1 MHPTIPIDSV
11 YVVSS
16 NVIGNQILRSLKDL
30 GFNPARIHPKA
41 RLKIPTKAELVVVVP
56 KAISHA
62 ASESVQRWADAK
74 AGKFIIYSNSG
85 IALADT
91 LKSMGLLAEGP
102 DDDLLKFHPNRFTT
116 ATKYITALIEA
127 DPTITRDRFRAI
139 EGFYSLGERRGFSGT
154 RYAKTVWQWRKNN
167 GFPGLG
173 QSHGRSPRPAN
184 WMPAPE
190 EMDYSEP
197 EAPLS
202 VPLPPTP
209 AAPPS
214 KPVEPTQEHP
224 GAVVAELVW
233 EWMDRNGYES
243 VTFFADGEVGARKK
257 KITERVFM
265 FHELE
270 D

>member
-184 WMPAPE
+184 WMPDVPV
-190 EMDYSEP
+190 EP
-197 EAPLS
+197 AVKVSP
-202 VPLPPTP
+202 PLPPIVVDTP
-209 AAPPS
+209 
-214 KPVEPTQEHP
+214 EPIRESPLYKEHP
-224 GAVVAELVW
+224 ASAVAELVW
-233 EWMDRNGYES
+233 EWMDKNGYES

-257 KITERVFM
+257 KVIKREFV
-265 FHELE
+265 FHEME
-270 D
+270 E